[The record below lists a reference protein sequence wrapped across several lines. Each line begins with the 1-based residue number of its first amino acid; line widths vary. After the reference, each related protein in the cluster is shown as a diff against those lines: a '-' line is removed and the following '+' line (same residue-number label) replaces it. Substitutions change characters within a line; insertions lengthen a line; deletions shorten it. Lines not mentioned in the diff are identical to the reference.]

1 MPLIAWSTPKPSLS
15 IPSSLDSSSP
25 LPKYFRVL
33 LCKSQ
38 GSVQIHRSYKSGA
51 SGLDAALLGKLP
63 NLYKE
68 TTSPVFQPSL
78 QRLAS
83 PCPAWPKA
91 IPRAGP
97 IPSTPHQTLLID
109 PHVLA
114 LQLSA

>member
-1 MPLIAWSTPKPSLS
+1 M
-15 IPSSLDSSSP
+15 DSSSP

-38 GSVQIHRSYKSGA
+38 CSVQIHPSYKSGA

-83 PCPAWPKA
+83 VCPAWPKA
-91 IPRAGP
+91 IPRPVP
-97 IPSTPHQTLLID
+97 IPSTPHHMLVIGA
-109 PHVLA
+109 HVLEQKLRESLGPLA
-114 LQLSA
+114 YSLP